1 MERLIL
7 HVDANCFY
15 ASVEMLY
22 HPEFQGVPLAVG
34 GNAETRHGIILAKN
48 YLAKSFGVKT
58 GEALWEAK
66 GKCPGLVIV
75 PPNYPRYMRFSK
87 KMRKIF
93 YDYSD
98 HIEPFGLDEAYIDI
112 TGSAKLLGKTGR
124 EIAEEISTRIRE
136 ALGITVSIGISWNK
150 IFAKFG
156 SDYQKP
162 DAITEITH
170 TNYQKIVWPQPVGDL
185 LYVGRATV
193 RKLKQRG
200 IETVGALAQTPSDI
214 LRGWFGKMG
223 EILWR
228 FANGLDET
236 PVRVFDPELNDV
248 HYEIK
253 GIGNAITTHRDL
265 TNLNEVRM
273 VLTMLSESVASRVRD
288 HGFRGN
294 VHYEIK
300 GIGNAITTHR
310 DLTNLN
316 EVRMVL
322 TMLSES
328 VASRV
333 RDHGFRGNVVGIH
346 IRDKDLISCSRQMK
360 LDRYTNITREI
371 SDAAYAL
378 FKKRYRDQP
387 VFAIRSLGVRV
398 TGLAGDHMPLQLS
411 LFRDERERIRQE
423 KLDAA
428 IDDCRRRFGNNS
440 VRRANTLRDPLSELD
455 IKRDNVIHP
464 VGFFR

>member
-223 EILWR
+223 EILWH
-228 FANGLDET
+228 FSNGLDET
-236 PVRVFDPELNDV
+236 PVRVFDPELND
-248 HYEIK
+248 
-253 GIGNAITTHRDL
+253 
-265 TNLNEVRM
+265 
-273 VLTMLSESVASRVRD
+273 
-288 HGFRGN
+288 

-440 VRRANTLRDPLSELD
+440 VRRANTLKDPLSELD

>member
-294 VHYEIK
+294 V
-300 GIGNAITTHR
+300 
-310 DLTNLN
+310 
-316 EVRMVL
+316 
-322 TMLSES
+322 
-328 VASRV
+328 
-333 RDHGFRGNVVGIH
+333 VGIH